1 MTTIYTLE
9 EVNKHITDD
18 DIWMIIHN
26 KGAFGLL
33 PMLKVMA
40 IDILLH
46 DDPKVRLSKDSSP
59 NNVQFTMY
67 QIILKSILEVQKS

>member
-1 MTTIYTLE
+1 MTEIYTLE
-9 EVNKHITDD
+9 EVNKHIMDD

-26 KGAFGLL
+26 KGAFSFL
-33 PMLKVMA
+33 PTLTVMSF
-40 IDILLH
+40 DTLLH

-67 QIILKSILEVQKS
+67 QIISKSILAAQKS